1 MENEILKELEKLQGE
16 VADERMHLLAFIEL
30 RMNFLENQII
40 RLRKKIE
47 AEQEKMGAVL
57 ELEALERK
65 NKGGD

>member
-1 MENEILKELEKLQGE
+1 LENEILEELEKLQGDLN
-16 VADERMHLLAFIEL
+16 DERALLHESIDL
-30 RMNFLENQII
+30 RMNLLENQII

-47 AEQEKMGAVL
+47 DEQEKMGAVL